1 VVRRG
6 EIWWGEDPDLGRRPF
21 LIMTRDAGIPVLN
34 RLLAVPV
41 TTRVRGIPTE
51 LPLTRED
58 GMPRECAAAFDNLG
72 PVLKT
77 HLVERITRLSPLR
90 MREACAAARR
100 AIDCE

>member
-6 EIWWGEDPDLGRRPF
+6 EIWWGEDPDVGRRPF
-21 LIMTRDAGIPVLN
+21 LIMTRDAGIPVLT
-34 RLLAVPV
+34 RLLAVPL

-51 LPLTRED
+51 LLLTRED
-58 GMPRECAAAFDNLG
+58 GMPTECAAPFDNLR
-72 PVLKT
+72 PVLRT